1 MFRVVPDQLRI
12 SGGWVRCGNCDEV
25 FDGNS
30 HLQPLPNQQ
39 PTHQPPSVAPQ
50 PPVAATTPPAPVAK
64 SPEPAPQTLVASLA
78 EQQAP
83 LPVDTF
89 AKALANGAAE
99 VSSQAEAHEPDPLRV
114 PSMDPFLELRPREHI
129 DLTTTAVADEL
140 HLSALGDVAPAAPPQ
155 PRYVQAERPEGKDA
169 AGQAPLSFMRSTP
182 KHRKGVSLA
191 GGRPWVA
198 ALVASL
204 SLAALGAQFVWH
216 ERDALAAAQPAVRPA
231 LEAMCGALGC
241 RVHAFRQIES
251 VLIENSGFAKV
262 RAETYRLSV
271 TLRNSAEV
279 PIAVPALELTL
290 TDALDQ
296 PLIRRVLKPD
306 ELVKNQAT
314 IAAGGEVNV
323 VLPLGVAD
331 RGGRPHFTG
340 YRVLAFYP

>member
-1 MFRVVPDQLRI
+1 MASD
-12 SGGWVRCGNCDEV
+12 
-25 FDGNS
+25 
-30 HLQPLPNQQ
+30 
-39 PTHQPPSVAPQ
+39 
-50 PPVAATTPPAPVAK
+50 APV
-64 SPEPAPQTLVASLA
+64 PA
-78 EQQAP
+78 
-83 LPVDTF
+83 F
-89 AKALANGAAE
+89 AQALAHGVADGGAEGLTDGAE
-99 VSSQAEAHEPDPLRV
+99 HEPDPLRV
-114 PSMDPFLELRPREHI
+114 PSIDPFLELRPREHI
-129 DLTTTAVADEL
+129 DLTTAAVADEL
-140 HLSALGDVAPAAPPQ
+140 HLSPLGDVAPAAPPQ
-155 PRYVQAERPEGKDA
+155 PRYVQAERPEAKDA
-169 AGQAPLSFMRSTP
+169 AGQIPLSFMRSTP
-182 KHRKGVSLA
+182 KHRKGVSLS
-191 GGRPWVA
+191 GGRPWAA
-198 ALVASL
+198 ALVAAISF
-204 SLAALGAQFVWH
+204 AVLGAQFVWH
-216 ERDALAAAQPAVRPA
+216 ERDALAAAQPALRPA

-296 PLIRRVLKPD
+296 PLIRRVLNPD

-323 VLPLGVAD
+323 LLPLGVAD